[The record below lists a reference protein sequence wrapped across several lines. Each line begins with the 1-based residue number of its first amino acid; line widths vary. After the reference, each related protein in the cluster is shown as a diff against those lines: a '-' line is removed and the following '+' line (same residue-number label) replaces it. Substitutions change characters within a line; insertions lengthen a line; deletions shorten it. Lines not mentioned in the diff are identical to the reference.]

1 MGHKQQDETETISVF
16 IRIKENNYTSSGWK
30 KTDVIAAFG
39 EKDLKL

>member
-1 MGHKQQDETETISVF
+1 MGHKQDETETILVF
-16 IRIKENNYTSSGWK
+16 VHIKENNYTGSGWK